1 MPDHGLTHVALLV
14 GDVPASVAFYARYA
28 AMQVVHQRADAATG
42 TRVAWI
48 TDRTRPFVIVL
59 VEAPPSV
66 PRRLLRL
73 MGKLTPGVQHLGV
86 GCASRADVERLCDEA
101 RREGRLRRGPTDS
114 GYPVGFWAFIDDPDG
129 HILEIS
135 FGQEVGL
142 TVETS

>member
-14 GDVPASVAFYARYA
+14 GDVEASVAFYARYA
-28 AMQVVHQRADAATG
+28 AMQVVHQRGDAATG
-42 TRVAWI
+42 ARVAWI

-66 PRRLLRL
+66 PRRLQRL
-73 MGKLTPGVQHLGV
+73 IGRLTPGVQHLGV